1 MIVRVATG
9 LPLRRPKPAASR
21 ATGVPNR
28 ARTSE
33 FLFFNRFTA
42 HFVNVFLRC
51 LCNRLIVATIPLDF
65 ALLSLIIVSLW
76 VRFSELAELVI
87 AQAVCQTLVVRKR
100 LEYSIASLPCQD
112 GKKMRLV
119 ESVENFDQKVGLHDS
134 FSANTQGLNACGH
147 IWVFFELRTTTE
159 RDNHRPKRARAQ
171 KDRSASA
178 SL

>member
-1 MIVRVATG
+1 MGVATG
-9 LPLRRPKPAASR
+9 LPPRRSEPAVAC
-21 ATGVPNR
+21 ATGVPNK
-28 ARTSE
+28 ARTSA
-33 FLFFNRFTA
+33 FLFFNCFTG
-42 HFVNVFLRC
+42 HFVNFIPRF

-65 ALLSLIIVSLW
+65 ALLGLIIVSLW
-76 VRFSELAELVI
+76 VVVSKLGELAITQV
-87 AQAVCQTLVVRKR
+87 VCQTPVVRQG
-100 LEYSIASLPCQD
+100 LDFPIASLACQD
-112 GKKMRLV
+112 GKKRRLV
-119 ESVENFDQKVGLHDS
+119 ESVENSDQKVGLHDS